1 MRRGFMTEAPYIWY
15 EKGKL
20 KLFEFNSLNN
30 FSDEIKH
37 CFTSRLGGVSQGEC
51 SSLNMGFNRNDLKEN
66 VLENYR
72 IVCEAMG
79 IDINTLVLSR
89 QVHDNKLYKV
99 SAADKGKG
107 IFKENDLLGYD
118 GLMTNEKG
126 ITLVTFYADCVPLF
140 FYDSDNKAI
149 ALSHSGWRSTKKQIA
164 AETVKAMKNEYGT
177 EPGKLTC
184 AIGPSIRQCCFEVGE
199 EVVQEFV
206 TEIPWS
212 HEFCEKKQNNK
223 WHIDLQGIIKKTLLN
238 EGVFEH
244 NITDAN
250 LCTKCNKDIFFS
262 HRGDMGKTGSMTAIM
277 QLL

>member
-1 MRRGFMTEAPYIWY
+1 MTDAPYIWY

-20 KLFEFNSLNN
+20 RLFRFNSLDSFHN
-30 FSDEIKH
+30 EIKH

-51 SSLNMGFNRNDLKEN
+51 TSLNMGFNRNDLKEN

-72 IVCEAMG
+72 IVCEAME
-79 IDINTLVLSR
+79 IDTSNLVLSR
-89 QVHDNKLYKV
+89 QVHDNKIYKV

-107 IFKENDLLGYD
+107 IIKENDLLGYD

-126 ITLVTFYADCVPLF
+126 VALVTFYADCVPLF
-140 FYDSDNKAI
+140 FYDPQNKAI

-164 AETVKAMKNEYGT
+164 AETVMSMKREYGT
-177 EPGKLTC
+177 EPGSLVC

-199 EVVQEFV
+199 EVVKEF
-206 TEIPWS
+206 EEEMPWS
-212 HEFCEKKQNNK
+212 HQFCIKGQNGK

-238 EGVFEH
+238 QGILEH
-244 NITDAN
+244 NISDAN

-262 HRGDMGKTGSMTAIM
+262 HRGDKGKTGSMTAIM
-277 QLL
+277 QLI

>member
-1 MRRGFMTEAPYIWY
+1 MAEAPYIWY
-15 EKGKL
+15 ERGKL
-20 KLFEFNSLNN
+20 KLFKFNILNN
-30 FSDEIKH
+30 FSDEIIH

-79 IDINTLVLSR
+79 IDIGNLVLSR
-89 QVHDNKLYKV
+89 QVHDNKIYKV
-99 SAADKGKG
+99 SVTDKGKG

-126 ITLVTFYADCVPLF
+126 TALVTFYADCVPLF
-140 FYDSDNKAI
+140 FYDPVNKAI

-177 EPGKLTC
+177 EPDRLIC

-199 EVVQEFV
+199 EVVQEF
-206 TEIPWS
+206 TEEIPWS
-212 HEFCEKKQNNK
+212 NVFCEKEQNDK

-238 EGVFEH
+238 EGILEH
-244 NITDAN
+244 NMSDAN
-250 LCTKCNKDIFFS
+250 LCTKCNKDIFFT
-262 HRGDMGKTGSMTAIM
+262 HRGDKGKTGSMTAIM
-277 QLL
+277 QLI